1 MPERSDDAKTTADGD
16 LNAMFAPPSGKL
28 AYEPHHR
35 LIAHVASPDDAA
47 AAVDALHDAG
57 FPRDDVV
64 VLCGDDAVRRLD
76 PTGRHHGL
84 RGRIVRALERVFE
97 AEDLL
102 DEDAAYLRSGG
113 VIVAAPAHTPDERT
127 TATRVLHAHGGTD
140 MRYHGEL
147 TWEEVG

>member
-1 MPERSDDAKTTADGD
+1 MPGRSGDARGNTDGD

-35 LIAHVASPDDAA
+35 VIAHLASPDEAA
-47 AAVDALHDAG
+47 AAVDALLDAG
-57 FPRDDVV
+57 FPRDDVF

-84 RGRIVRALERVFE
+84 RGRVVRALEHVFE

-102 DEDAAYLRSGG
+102 DEDAAHLQSGG
-113 VIVAAPAHTPDERT
+113 VIVAAPAHALDERT
-127 TATRVLHAHGGTD
+127 TAIRVLREHGGTD
-140 MRYHGEL
+140 MRYHG
-147 TWEEVG
+147 